1 MFPERLRPGVVDA
14 SLATALFAAAVIELL
29 TDASTESLGAEVIA
43 ATMTT
48 LPLAWRNIA
57 PVTIVAITVG
67 GYVLAY
73 AAGMDPDNHV
83 VPTVAPMLAL
93 YTAGNRSSVPRMAA
107 AAVIALAGYLS
118 VLVLADVDAEG
129 LVYTVVGLVVAL
141 LAGAAVRVMG
151 LESDVLA
158 ARAAELEIERDLK
171 AREAVAAERARIA
184 RELHDVIGHSI
195 SVMGLQAGAV
205 RRVLEPGH
213 EEERNALL
221 GIERLG
227 RDAVAEM
234 HGLLGFLRE
243 DGDGRGDGA
252 PPSLDR
258 VEDLVAD
265 MQRAGLDV
273 ELHVEEGLRLEELS
287 PGRALAAF
295 RILQEALT
303 NALRHAPDAH
313 VVASLRR
320 TPAGVEIE
328 VVDDGSDASGVSD
341 HGGHGL
347 VGMRERVALYGG
359 TLDAGPCV
367 DRGFAVR
374 ASLPTAAT

>member
-14 SLATALFAAAVIELL
+14 SLATALFAAAVLELL
-29 TDASTESLGAEVIA
+29 TDSSTESLGAEVVA
-43 ATMTT
+43 ATLTT

-57 PVTIVAITVG
+57 PLTIMAITVG
-67 GYVLAY
+67 GYVIGV
-73 AAGMDPDNHV
+73 AAGMDPENQV
-83 VPTVAPMLAL
+83 VPTVAPMLAF
-93 YTAGNRSSVPRMAA
+93 YTVGNRSSVLRIAVAA
-107 AAVIALAGYLS
+107 AIALVGYVP
-118 VLVLADVDAEG
+118 VLVLAGADAEG

-158 ARAAELEIERDLK
+158 ARAAELEIERDVK

-243 DGDGRGDGA
+243 EGDVSANGA
-252 PPSLDR
+252 PPSMER

-265 MQRAGLDV
+265 MRRAGLDV
-273 ELHVEEGLRLEELS
+273 ELRVEEGLRLEELT
-287 PGRALAAF
+287 PGRALAAY

-303 NALRHAPDAH
+303 NALRHAPSAH
-313 VVASLRR
+313 VQASLRR
-320 TPAGVEIE
+320 TPTGVEIE
-328 VVDDGSDASGVSD
+328 VVDDGSDVPSEGD

-359 TLDAGPCV
+359 TLDVGPCV

-374 ASLPTAAT
+374 AHLPTAAT